1 MFNKKLITSILA
13 VVVMLVMESQSALA
27 LATDPLSVTKASLDA
42 VNAGNVDV
50 AAATF
55 ADDADFTTPTGSFK
69 GTDQIRRAIMADVAN
84 HVRIEATNFQVA
96 GDKVTYSFK
105 QSNDRLRGL
114 GIDFING
121 NTEAT
126 IQNGKIMSL
135 AGTLTPESRAAI
147 QKAMAAAPQV
157 MPNTGATDSPI
168 AMLLLT
174 LGSLG
179 ILVGAG
185 VKVRQRL

>member
-1 MFNKKLITSILA
+1 MFTKKLITSILA
-13 VVVMLVMESQSALA
+13 VVVMLVMASQSALA
-27 LATDPLSVTKASLDA
+27 QAADPLSVMKASLDA
-42 VNAGNVDV
+42 INAGNVDV
-50 AAATF
+50 AVATF
-55 ADDADFTTPTGSFK
+55 ADDAVFTTPTGSFK
-69 GTDQIRRAIMADVAN
+69 GKDQIRRAIMADVAN
-84 HVRIEATNFQVA
+84 HVQIEATNFQVA

-121 NTEAT
+121 NTEAI

-135 AGTLTPESRAAI
+135 AGTLTPESRATI

-157 MPNTGATDSPI
+157 MPNTGATDLPN
-168 AMLLLT
+168 AMLLLA

-179 ILVGAG
+179 VLVGAG
-185 VKVRQRL
+185 IKVRQRL

>member
-1 MFNKKLITSILA
+1 MFTKKLITSILA
-13 VVVMLVMESQSALA
+13 VVVMLVMASHSALA
-27 LATDPLSVTKASLDA
+27 QATDPLSVMKASLDTI
-42 VNAGNVDV
+42 NAGNVDAAV
-50 AAATF
+50 ATL
-55 ADDADFTTPTGSFK
+55 ADDAVFTTPAGSFRGK
-69 GTDQIRRAIMADVAN
+69 DQIRRAILADVAN
-84 HVRIEATNFQVA
+84 HVQIEATNFQVA

-121 NTEAT
+121 TTEAI
-126 IQNGKIMSL
+126 IQNGKIISL

-157 MPNTGATDSPI
+157 MPNTGATDLPN
-168 AMLLLT
+168 AMLLLA
-174 LGSLG
+174 LGSLAV
-179 ILVGAG
+179 LMGAG

>member
-1 MFNKKLITSILA
+1 
-13 VVVMLVMESQSALA
+13 MLVLASQSALA
-27 LATDPLSVTKASLDA
+27 QATDPLSVMQASLDA
-42 VNAGNVDV
+42 INAGIVDV
-50 AAATF
+50 AAF
-55 ADDADFTTPTGSFK
+55 ADDAVFTTPTGSFK
-69 GTDQIRRAIMADVAN
+69 GKDQIRSAIMADVAN
-84 HVRIEATNFQVA
+84 HVQIEATNFQVA

-121 NTEAT
+121 TTEAI

-135 AGTLTPESRAAI
+135 TGTLTPESRATI

-157 MPNTGATDSPI
+157 MPNTGATDLPI
-168 AMLLLT
+168 AMLLA

-179 ILVGAG
+179 VLVGAG
-185 VKVRQRL
+185 IKARQRLS

>member
-1 MFNKKLITSILA
+1 MFMKKLITSILA
-13 VVVMLVMESQSALA
+13 VVVMLVMASQSAMA
-27 LATDPLSVTKASLDA
+27 QATDPLSVMKASLDA
-42 VNAGNVDV
+42 INAGDVDV
-50 AAATF
+50 AVATF
-55 ADDADFTTPTGSFK
+55 ADDAVFTTPTGSFK
-69 GTDQIRRAIMADVAN
+69 GKDQIRSAIMADVAN
-84 HVRIEATNFQVA
+84 HVQIEATNFQVA

-121 NTEAT
+121 NSEAI

-168 AMLLLT
+168 GMLLA

-179 ILVGAG
+179 VLVGAG
-185 VKVRQRL
+185 IKVRQRL